1 LRTLASDFVR
11 AALRR
16 QEIHQPPHRIEV
28 RMTDEGRGFPDLTD
42 QPDRDQGLDMMRQRR
57 CRDLEL
63 VLQASNWHARM
74 PCPDQRPED
83 LEPRPV
89 TQRFEACRC
98 IVDLHV
104 RHDAPADAG
113 CQTVILE
120 YSKYDVSRGMILDSE
135 LTGSPLFHKSG
146 YMETE
151 EAVLA
156 LAALSQSTRLE
167 AFRTLVKHEPDG
179 LAAGD
184 LARLLEVPPNT
195 LSAHLSILTRA
206 RLVTSERR
214 GRSIVYRSNLAEFR
228 DVAVFL
234 LRDCCG
240 GRPEVC
246 EPVVQT
252 LQSCCSPKQK
262 EPSRARSRV

>member
-1 LRTLASDFVR
+1 
-11 AALRR
+11 
-16 QEIHQPPHRIEV
+16 
-28 RMTDEGRGFPDLTD
+28 MT
-42 QPDRDQGLDMMRQRR
+42 
-57 CRDLEL
+57 
-63 VLQASNWHARM
+63 
-74 PCPDQRPED
+74 RP
-83 LEPRPV
+83 L
-89 TQRFEACRC
+89 
-98 IVDLHV
+98 
-104 RHDAPADAG
+104 
-113 CQTVILE
+113 
-120 YSKYDVSRGMILDSE
+120 Y
-135 LTGSPLFHKSG
+135 FHKSG
-146 YMETE
+146 YMESE

-167 AFRTLVKHEPDG
+167 AFRTLVRHEPDG

-214 GRSIVYRSNLAEFR
+214 SRSIVYRSNLAEFR
-228 DVAVFL
+228 DVALFL

-252 LQSCCSPKQK
+252 LQSCCSPKRR
-262 EPSRARSRV
+262 ERSRV